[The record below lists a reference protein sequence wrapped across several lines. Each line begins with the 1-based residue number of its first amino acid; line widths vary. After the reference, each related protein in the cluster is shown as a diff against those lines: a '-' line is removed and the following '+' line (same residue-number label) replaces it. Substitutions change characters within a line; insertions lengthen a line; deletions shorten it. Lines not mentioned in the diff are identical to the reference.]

1 MELLLLER
9 EKRSKVGEE
18 KLGERAQVGRI
29 MAKTLFHKLNQYF
42 YASFH
47 ADHSR
52 LIESQ
57 QCSEANCY
65 VDLKLLQLLNK
76 LNQHF
81 YASFHADHSKL
92 IECPQYPEAN

>member
-1 MELLLLER
+1 MLLLER
-9 EKRSKVGEE
+9 EKGRSKVGEE
-18 KLGERAQVGRI
+18 KLGEKAQVGRI

-65 VDLKLLQLLNK
+65 VDLKLLHLLILHPK
-76 LNQHF
+76 
-81 YASFHADHSKL
+81 
-92 IECPQYPEAN
+92 

>member
-1 MELLLLER
+1 MLLLER
-9 EKRSKVGEE
+9 EKGRSKVGEE
-18 KLGERAQVGRI
+18 KLGEKAQVGRI
-29 MAKTLFHKLNQYF
+29 MAKTLFHKLNQHF

-65 VDLKLLQLLNK
+65 VDLKL
-76 LNQHF
+76 
-81 YASFHADHSKL
+81 
-92 IECPQYPEAN
+92 

>member
-1 MELLLLER
+1 MLLLER
-9 EKRSKVGEE
+9 EKGRSKVGEE
-18 KLGERAQVGRI
+18 KLGEKAQVGRI
-29 MAKTLFHKLNQYF
+29 MAKTLFHKLNQHF

-65 VDLKLLQLLNK
+65 VDLKLLHLLILHPK
-76 LNQHF
+76 
-81 YASFHADHSKL
+81 
-92 IECPQYPEAN
+92 

>member
-1 MELLLLER
+1 MLLLER
-9 EKRSKVGEE
+9 EKGRSKVGEE
-18 KLGERAQVGRI
+18 KLGEKAQVGRI

-57 QCSEANCY
+57 QCSEANR
-65 VDLKLLQLLNK
+65 
-76 LNQHF
+76 F
-81 YASFHADHSKL
+81 
-92 IECPQYPEAN
+92 EAIAVTQ